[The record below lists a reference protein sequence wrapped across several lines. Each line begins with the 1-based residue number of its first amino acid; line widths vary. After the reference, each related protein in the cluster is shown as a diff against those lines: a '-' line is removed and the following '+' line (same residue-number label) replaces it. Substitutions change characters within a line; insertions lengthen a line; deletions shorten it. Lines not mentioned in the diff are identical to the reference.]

1 VSARRAD
8 PPQLVGNAR
17 MYSVER
23 TTANAWRALL
33 AWIAD
38 TAQVAL
44 RYVDHPPPAALET
57 LWRRPDLGCTLMCGY
72 PWATW
77 NAARGPRPVIL
88 AAPVPCEPGGRAAYR
103 TTLVARADSAIATLD
118 DLRTRRFAYTT
129 PQSQSGYQ
137 AVRALLADRVERPAA
152 RFFESTVGPLV
163 TPRRVVHAVVTGEAD
178 AGPLDSYWLELLR
191 KHEPDTAERLREVA
205 STDWTPMP
213 MFVAGGRVEPDVRE
227 QLARALVAAG
237 SAHELTDVRS
247 TLALSGFVRPDP
259 RSYAVLAERARAAD
273 ALGYPVLQ

>member
-1 VSARRAD
+1 
-8 PPQLVGNAR
+8 

-33 AWIAD
+33 AWVGE
-38 TAQVAL
+38 TAQVPL
-44 RYVDHPPPAALET
+44 QYVEHPPPAALET
-57 LWRRPDLGCTLMCGY
+57 LWRRPDLGCALMCGY

-77 NAARGPRPVIL
+77 RTPRGPRPVIL
-88 AAPVPCEPGGRAAYR
+88 AAPVPHEPGGRAVYR
-103 TTLVARADSAIATLD
+103 TSIVVRTDSAIASLD
-118 DLRTRRFAYTT
+118 DLRGRRFAYTT

-137 AVRALLADRVERPAA
+137 AVRALLADRVAPHAGHY
-152 RFFESTVGPLV
+152 FESTVGPLV
-163 TPRRVVHAVVTGEAD
+163 SPRRVVHAVVTGEAD

-191 KHEPDTAERLREVA
+191 KHEPDTAVRLREIA

-227 QLARALVAAG
+227 PLARALVAAG
-237 SAHELTDVRS
+237 SAHELTDVRA

-273 ALGYPVLQ
+273 ALGYPALQ